1 MMRETDEVAKC
12 MWFLADTGWTVRDDD
27 LHVKFQDPGE
37 YMGVVADE
45 GFNPYIYHGCK
56 PLQVEDLFTAVVIAY
71 AASHDPTILKRVKWT
86 NNEDLAHGAVA
97 GRSVTMNGPQLT
109 VTAWGLVDTLNEIA
123 SETALIVRLDVRE
136 TSGGHVWTI
145 YWQEPD
151 DGEA

>member
-12 MWFLADTGWTVRDDD
+12 MWFLADTGWTVYDDD
-27 LHVKFQDPGE
+27 LYVEFQHPNE
-37 YMGVVADE
+37 SIGVLADE
-45 GFNPYIYHGCK
+45 IFNPYIYCDDEPHY
-56 PLQVEDLFTAVVIAY
+56 VEDLFTAVVVAY
-71 AASHDPTILKRVKWT
+71 AASCDSTVLNRVKWT
-86 NNEDLAHGAVA
+86 NNDNSVHGAVT
-97 GRSVTMNGPQLT
+97 GVSVTMRC
-109 VTAWGLVDTLNEIA
+109 GLSFMASRLIPALNQVA

>member
-1 MMRETDEVAKC
+1 MRDTDEVAKC
-12 MWFLADTGWTVRDDD
+12 MWFLADTGWTVYDDD
-27 LHVKFQDPGE
+27 LYVEFQHPNE
-37 YMGVVADE
+37 SIGVLADE
-45 GFNPYIYHGCK
+45 IFNPYIYCDDEPHY
-56 PLQVEDLFTAVVIAY
+56 VEDLFTAVVVAY

-145 YWQEPD
+145 YWQEAS